1 MVAKINIIG
10 EIGIDTSLKDVIRQ
24 FKSFQNPTSVFVNI
38 NSIGGSVEIGMDIY
52 SYLRNLELPIT
63 TYTREAYSIAA
74 SIFMAGDTRIIEAI
88 DNAMMI
94 HLPSA
99 EQVTGNAEYLD
110 FVSKELRK
118 IENDFADFYSKYT
131 SIDRDSI
138 KSLLKSETFLSG
150 NEAVEM
156 GFATEV
162 KQPLKATAKF
172 NKNIFK
178 TENSKMTKTEK
189 LIKAMTAFINQDVEI
204 KALMVQDANGVEINF
219 PDLGEEDTP
228 KVEDTATIEDKPA
241 NGEYINKEGET
252 WVFVEGVLTEI
263 KPKEDAPEDEEDAP
277 EDESLENLLASL
289 EARLMAKLDERFKT
303 QKTEKEALEAE
314 IKAVRKLVGSEDI
327 KIKAKETKTKTK
339 QSTNYLR

>member
-88 DNAMMI
+88 ENAMMI

-99 EQVTGNAEYLD
+99 EQVSGNAEYLD

-156 GFATEV
+156 GFATEA
-162 KQPLKATAKF
+162 KNPLKATAKF
-172 NKNIFK
+172 NKEIFK
-178 TENSKMTKTEK
+178 NQNSKMTKTEK
-189 LIKAMTAFINQDVEI
+189 LIKAMTAFMQPDI
-204 KALMVQDANGVEINF
+204 KALVVQDANGVEINF
-219 PDLGEEDTP
+219 PDLGEEDIP
-228 KVEDTATIEDKPA
+228 SKDDKATIEDKPA
-241 NGEYINKEGET
+241 NGEYVNKDGET

-263 KPKEDAPEDEEDAP
+263 KPKEDTPEDTPEDAP
-277 EDESLENLLASL
+277 EDASLENLLASL

-303 QKTEKEALEAE
+303 QKTEKEALQAE
-314 IKAVRKLVGSEDI
+314 IKAVRKLIGSEDI
-327 KIKAKETKTKTK
+327 KIKAKQTKTKTK